1 MRIMM
6 MILPTLPLKPISRTR
21 TKKSKMN
28 NINIEATER
37 SPQID
42 FNFQESS
49 FSIRG
54 ESYPEDV
61 SEFYGDIID
70 QFNDYVSNLEEAEV
84 TFDFELI
91 YFNSS
96 TAKVLMGLF
105 DQLDEVASNGNKV
118 VINWCYEEDDD
129 NMEELGEEFGEDL
142 EHAEFNMLPKA
153 V

>member
-1 MRIMM
+1 MD
-6 MILPTLPLKPISRTR
+6 
-21 TKKSKMN
+21 
-28 NINIEATER
+28 NIKIEATER
-37 SPQID
+37 SPEID
-42 FNFQESS
+42 FDFNSS
-49 FSIRG
+49 RFAIRG

-61 SEFYGDIID
+61 SEFYGDVID
-70 QFNDYVSNLEEAEV
+70 QFDGFVSSLEKAEV

-105 DQLDEVASNGNKV
+105 DQLDKVAGNGNKV
-118 VINWCYEEDDD
+118 VINWRYEEDDD

-142 EHAEFNMLPKA
+142 VHAKFNLMPKA